1 MTTANT
7 NTPAASIP
15 GNFKRRNFLLTAG
28 LGLGAAAAAI
38 GVKALIVETS
48 APAAIDRQ
56 AKDKGYQATEHVRN
70 YYRTARI

>member
-1 MTTANT
+1 MTTSN
-7 NTPAASIP
+7 NSIP

-28 LGLGAAAAAI
+28 LGLGAAAAAV
-38 GVKALIVETS
+38 GVKALIAESPAT
-48 APAAIDRQ
+48 AAIDRQ